1 MTLLDYSDADISAQ
15 AHSCFTRFIATGNS
29 SSSEPK
35 VAGVASKQPVANEQP
50 AKATPLV
57 HHVESEYADV
67 LMAAPS
73 PLPIVAKELCNSTV
87 LRVSAPRRVK
97 MRSVAN
103 TSSASPRT
111 LAGSAQAL
119 KMV

>member
-73 PLPIVAKELCNSTV
+73 PLPIIAKELHNATV
-87 LRVSAPRRVK
+87 RSLSARRVK
-97 MRSVAN
+97 TRSAAN
-103 TSSASPRT
+103 TTVAHHRDR
-111 LAGSAQAL
+111 
-119 KMV
+119 